1 MIIGS
6 FFIGISIQMIEYII
20 IFIVC
25 LLLWSIIIYNRLV
38 RDKNRVHEGWS
49 DIDVQLKLRHNLIPN
64 LVSATKQYANYEQA
78 VLSTITELRSQSEQ
92 IDNIKQK
99 GELEQQLGNG
109 MHKLVALVEDYPDL
123 KANENFK
130 KLQQQLVAIEEQIQY
145 ARRYYNGA
153 VRNYNISIERFPNL
167 FVAKAFTFTQSEFF
181 QIDSD
186 DMRQAI
192 RVN

>member
-1 MIIGS
+1 
-6 FFIGISIQMIEYII
+6 MIEYII